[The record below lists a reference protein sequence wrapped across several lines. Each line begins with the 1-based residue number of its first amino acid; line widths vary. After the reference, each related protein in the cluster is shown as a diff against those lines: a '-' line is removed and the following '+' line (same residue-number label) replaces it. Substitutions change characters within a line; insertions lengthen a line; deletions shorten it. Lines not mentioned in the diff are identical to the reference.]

1 MAIQHE
7 SVDAYIGSFA
17 EDVQLRLRELREIS
31 RNCAPNATEGLKWGH
46 PAYSLGTILFVF
58 SGHQK
63 HANFVFTPSTLA
75 AFSDQLIGY
84 KTGKGSIQLPYDAPV
99 PTDVLSRM
107 IAYRIREY
115 EKDGVKWM

>member
-1 MAIQHE
+1 MAIQHK
-7 SVDAYIGSFA
+7 SVDEYIDSFPVA
-17 EDVQLRLRELREIS
+17 VQPRLRELRRIS
-31 RNCAPNATEGLKWGH
+31 RAGAPHATEGLKWGS

-75 AFSDQLIGY
+75 AFSGRLSGY
-84 KTGKGSIQLPYDAPV
+84 KTGKGSVQLPYDAPV
-99 PTDVLSRM
+99 PTDVLTTM

>member
-7 SVDAYIGSFA
+7 RVDEYIGSFP
-17 EDVQLRLRELREIS
+17 ESVQPRLRELRKIS
-31 RNCAPNATEGLKWGH
+31 RAGAPIAAEGLKSGN
-46 PAYSLGTILFVF
+46 PAYSLGTILFIF

-75 AFSDQLIGY
+75 AFSDRLAGY
-84 KTGKGSIQLPYDAPV
+84 KTGKGSVQLPYDEPV
-99 PTDVLSRM
+99 PADVLGMM

-115 EKDGVKWM
+115 EKDG

>member
-7 SVDAYIGSFA
+7 SVDEYIDSFPEA
-17 EDVQLRLRELREIS
+17 VQPRLRELRKIS
-31 RNCAPNATEGLKWGH
+31 RAGAPDATEGLKWGN
-46 PAYSLGTILFVF
+46 PAYLLGTILFVF

-75 AFSDQLIGY
+75 AFSDQLSGY
-84 KTGKGSIQLPYDAPV
+84 KTGKGSIQLPYDEPV
-99 PTDVLSRM
+99 PADVLAMM

>member
-1 MAIQHE
+1 MAIQHK
-7 SVDAYIGSFA
+7 SVDQYIDSFPEA
-17 EDVQLRLRELREIS
+17 VQSRLWELREIS
-31 RNCAPNATEGLKWGH
+31 RAGAPNAAEGLKWGH
-46 PAYSLGTILFVF
+46 PAYWLGTILFVF

-63 HANFVFTPSTLA
+63 HASFVFTPSTLA
-75 AFSDQLIGY
+75 AFSDQLTGY
-84 KTGKGSIQLPYDAPV
+84 KTGKGSIQLPYDASV